1 MSLLK
6 WSDKYSLNVAEI
18 DEQHKKLVTL
28 INEMYDAMQ
37 AGKGREMM
45 GTVIAEFVAYT
56 EYHFEAE
63 ERLLRRHEYPEY
75 DEHKEMHDD
84 LARKAHSLKQAF
96 DEGNTPTAI
105 EVMLLLTNWLNMHI
119 LEEDRKYKPYT
130 EGKAKD

>member
-1 MSLLK
+1 
-6 WSDKYSLNVAEI
+6 
-18 DEQHKKLVTL
+18 
-28 INEMYDAMQ
+28 
-37 AGKGREMM
+37 MM

-84 LARKAHSLKQAF
+84 LASKAHSLKQAF

-130 EGKAKD
+130 EGKTKD